1 VFCATNEFFGMQLQ
15 VWRINGL
22 IRLYVGFLLFTLS
35 DSMNPVKRAFTF
47 DQWYMFYFH
56 DMQLWEK
63 KKMGGEGSPSTVFTN
78 LSFTGNR
85 IVRNSLGS
93 TLSSSLDDADSQVM
107 EVASRVIDVA
117 KVCSLN

>member
-1 VFCATNEFFGMQLQ
+1 MAFFSQ

-35 DSMNPVKRAFTF
+35 EGMNPVKRTFTF

-63 KKMGGEGSPSTVFTN
+63 RNVASRFSQATSTVFTN
-78 LSFTGNR
+78 LSISGNR
-85 IVRNSLGS
+85 NVVNSLGS
-93 TLSSSLDDADSQVM
+93 TLSSEDDVDSQVV
-107 EVASRVIDVA
+107 EVASRVVDLA
-117 KVCSLN
+117 KVCLFEF